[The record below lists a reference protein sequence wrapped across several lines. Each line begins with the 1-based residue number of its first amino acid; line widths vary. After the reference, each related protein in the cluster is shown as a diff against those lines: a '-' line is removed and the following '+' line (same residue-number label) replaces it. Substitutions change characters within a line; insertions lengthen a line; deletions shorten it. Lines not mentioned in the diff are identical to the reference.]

1 MSVDLGLAIRVQ
13 RLAVR
18 QGLPVAAIALRL
30 AATEGAVMD
39 ALTALAIPLPGEK
52 LEPPRRP
59 SDDERAVMFDRMP
72 KKMQDRRRG
81 REAYVRGATLSAP
94 RYSSVRRCRSSARTN
109 GGKP

>member
-18 QGLPVAAIALRL
+18 ETPVAAIALRL
-30 AATEGAVMD
+30 AATEGAVME

-59 SDDERAVMFDRMP
+59 SDNERAVMFDRMP
-72 KKMQDRRRG
+72 KKMQDR
-81 REAYVRGATLSAP
+81 
-94 RYSSVRRCRSSARTN
+94 VRRAKT
-109 GGKP
+109 